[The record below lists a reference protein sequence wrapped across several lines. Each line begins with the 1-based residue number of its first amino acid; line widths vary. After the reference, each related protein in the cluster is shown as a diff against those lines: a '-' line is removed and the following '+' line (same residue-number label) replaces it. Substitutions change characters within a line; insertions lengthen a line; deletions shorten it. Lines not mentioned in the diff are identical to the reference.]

1 VRERHCI
8 VGLPLKWAL
17 ATHSVIP
24 KLPDADVSGFL
35 QIEAER
41 GFPTDVTMLQVAS
54 SRLASSLGEGHVT
67 FVGIPRNH
75 VERLQQVLRAAKLKP
90 ISFSLGVVA
99 LQPARTDDA
108 DGVLALVVGDNYVG
122 LQITCGGGVAALRA
136 LEGAVEEGGGR
147 KLHSDLIARE
157 ARITM
162 GQLPA
167 DLRDSVK
174 RVRIFGP
181 REQVQTLA
189 DEIRQRFESGGLRVE
204 IVSVYPPNEFGRTIP
219 ADTAVSEA
227 FSLAAR
233 QLVGRDDPFEFL
245 PPRISGWQRVTT
257 KYAPGKLRKAA
268 AVAAAVVAIVIALFG
283 IQQWRLTQLRSEWK
297 GMSTKVQDLEGVSE
311 RINQYRPWF
320 DTSFRC
326 LNILKGLTTAFPED
340 GSLTAKTVEIRD
352 MNTVSCSGNAENYSV
367 LARTIHQLNTVNGF
381 TNVNYQVRGKAP
393 TQFTLDFRVE
403 NGRL

>member
-1 VRERHCI
+1 
-8 VGLPLKWAL
+8 
-17 ATHSVIP
+17 
-24 KLPDADVSGFL
+24 
-35 QIEAER
+35 
-41 GFPTDVTMLQVAS
+41 MS
-54 SRLASSLGEGHVT
+54 SSGEGYAT

-90 ISFSLGVVA
+90 ISFSLGIAA
-99 LQPARTDDA
+99 LQPARTEDA
-108 DGVLALVVGDNYVG
+108 DGALALVIGDNYVG
-122 LQITCGGGVAALRA
+122 LQITCGGGLAALRA

-147 KLHSDLIARE
+147 RLHSDLIARE

-181 REQVQTLA
+181 RDQVQLLA
-189 DEIRQRFESGGLRVE
+189 DEIRQRFETGGLRVE
-204 IVSVYPPNEFGRTIP
+204 VVSTYSPDEFGRTIP
-219 ADTAVSEA
+219 ADTAVSEP

-233 QLVGRDDPFEFL
+233 QLIGRDNPFEFL
-245 PPRISGWQRVTT
+245 PPKISSWQRVTT

-268 AVAAAVVAIVIALFG
+268 ALAAAAIVVVIALFG
-283 IQQWRLTQLRSEWK
+283 YQQLQLAKLRSEWK
-297 GMSTKVQDLEGVSE
+297 GMSVKVRDLEGVSE
-311 RINQYRPWF
+311 RITQYRPWF

-326 LNILKGLTTAFPED
+326 LSILKGLTTAFPED

-352 MNTVSCSGNAENYSV
+352 MSTVTCSGNAENYNV
-367 LARTIHQLNTVNGF
+367 LARTIHQLNTINGF